1 MDMCNSPMMIYSFQ
15 SDVLYAPIPHFV
27 INGLIDGLRPASTTL
42 SRKMYDMY
50 LARRQNIGM
59 SANSSFISFTRRYRY
74 DESVV
79 GPVKVRERR
88 SGVGRFAS
96 RTN

>member
-1 MDMCNSPMMIYSFQ
+1 MIMDMCNSPMMIYSFQ

-42 SRKMYDMY
+42 SRQMYVMY
-50 LARRQNIGM
+50 FIRRQNIGVIAM
-59 SANSSFISFTRRYRY
+59 TNQWGGA
-74 DESVV
+74 
-79 GPVKVRERR
+79 VKVRKRK

-96 RTN
+96 RTNVAIG